1 MFYILN
7 YNRNIKQFIR
17 LFANIYPYKVDNII
31 SLISTLCMSS
41 KNKMFMFDFPS
52 LILKNVKT

>member
-7 YNRNIKQFIR
+7 YKRNIKQFIR

>member
-7 YNRNIKQFIR
+7 YKRNLKQFIR
-17 LFANIYPYKVDNII
+17 LFANIYQYKVDNII
-31 SLISTLCMSS
+31 LPISTLGMSP
-41 KNKMFMFDFPS
+41 KNKMIMFYFPS

>member
-7 YNRNIKQFIR
+7 YKRNLKQFIR
-17 LFANIYPYKVDNII
+17 LFANIYQYKVDNII
-31 SLISTLCMSS
+31 LPISTLGMSP
-41 KNKMFMFDFPS
+41 KNKMIMFDFPS